1 MMQTALFSELP
12 ADAALEALAAAQ
24 DMNIV
29 HKILIKPA
37 SSIHEQ
43 VLLNVTLS
51 IRFSF
56 FSVSLYP
63 IYPRSDT
70 ISRTYA

>member
-1 MMQTALFSELP
+1 MQPSALSEPP
-12 ADAALEALAAAQ
+12 ADTALEAIAAAQ

-43 VLLNVTLS
+43 V
-51 IRFSF
+51 
-56 FSVSLYP
+56 
-63 IYPRSDT
+63 
-70 ISRTYA
+70 

>member
-1 MMQTALFSELP
+1 MQAALFSEPP

-43 VLLNVTLS
+43 VLLNM
-51 IRFSF
+51 
-56 FSVSLYP
+56 
-63 IYPRSDT
+63 
-70 ISRTYA
+70 ISS